1 MKSIVA
7 RIERIRSGHSD
18 RALVHAIDTKGREY
32 RIEVS
37 NDEVSEILPGEGH
50 LLVMTW
56 SILESPIQPAMA
68 APMPQATPSAPPT
81 AQAPPAPSSV
91 DAQFMA
97 LISGK
102 GPVQVE
108 LEKYSDNK
116 QVKLTDFRADGTQS
130 PQGIT
135 PEEQLANML
144 GMPRD
149 SKTTT

>member
-7 RIERIRSGHSD
+7 RIERIRGGHSD

-37 NDEVSEILPGEGH
+37 NDDVSELPPGEGH
-50 LLVMTW
+50 LLVISW
-56 SILESPIQPAMA
+56 SIHENPIQPAMA
-68 APMPQATPSAPPT
+68 APMPQATPSATPT
-81 AQAPPAPSSV
+81 AQATTAPSSV

-97 LISGK
+97 LMSGR
-102 GPVQVE
+102 GHVQVE

-116 QVKLTDFRADGTQS
+116 PTKLAELFPPRTQS
-130 PQGIT
+130 PQAIT
-135 PEEQLANML
+135 PDEQLASML

-149 SKTTT
+149 SKPTT

>member
-1 MKSIVA
+1 MKFIVA

-32 RIEVS
+32 KLEVS
-37 NDEVSEILPGEGH
+37 NDEVSELPPGEGH
-50 LLVMTW
+50 LLVMSW
-56 SILESPIQPAMA
+56 AIHENPNQPAMA
-68 APMPQATPSAPPT
+68 VPMPQVTPTARPT

-97 LISGK
+97 LMSGR
-102 GPVQVE
+102 GHVQVE

-116 QVKLTDFRADGTQS
+116 PVKLTDVRAVGTQS

-135 PEEQLANML
+135 PDEQLANML

-149 SKTTT
+149 SKPTT